1 MKAYASLM
9 SWYVYDDSLFDDCVF
24 PEDADRDVIIQELLA
39 ETAEQE
45 AIYPDFDVMKQML
58 GVFTKTRIH
67 AWERMFR
74 ALQAEYNPIWNKD
87 GTIEERI
94 NSIANGTADSTTDS
108 VSDGYVTAFNDD
120 MPKQNVQNKD
130 QTRGQTN
137 SMTTGDQTTY
147 KREYGNIGVTKSSE
161 LVRDEIVLR
170 ASYDISHII
179 VAEMKRR
186 FCLLMY

>member
-9 SWYVYDDSLFDDCVF
+9 SWYVFDNSLFDECVF

-58 GVFTKTRIH
+58 GVFTKTRIQ
-67 AWERMFR
+67 AWNRMFR
-74 ALQAEYNPIWNKD
+74 ALTEEYNPIWNKD

-94 NSIANGTADSTTDS
+94 NSTSRGNAQSTTDA

-120 MPKQNVQNKD
+120 MPKQNMQTKD
-130 QTRGQTN
+130 QSRGNTD
-137 SMTTGDQTTY
+137 STTDSDQTTY
-147 KREYGNIGVTKSSE
+147 KREFGNIGVTKSSE
-161 LVRDEIVLR
+161 LVRDEVVLR